1 MREAGPS
8 AATPRN
14 MDADRPAS
22 VRDEIA
28 HWRQQNEHENMFS
41 SARTSST
48 GGRDVDVAAKVK
60 ILKG

>member
-14 MDADRPAS
+14 MDADSPAS

-28 HWRQQNEHENMFS
+28 HWRQKNEHENIFS
-41 SARTSST
+41 GARTSSA

-60 ILKG
+60 ILTG